1 MSDEIFEQLADALDK
16 LPNGFPRTPS
26 NIEIPML
33 KKMFSEDEARL
44 ASCLTGTMETAP
56 VIAERIGL
64 EEDVVQERLMA
75 LAKRG
80 FVWLSKKDRKL
91 RFRLAPFIVGIFEAF
106 VDDMDHEF
114 AHLCEDY
121 MADGGAIGIMRPQP
135 ALHRVIPAHGSVKS
149 EHVLPYDDVRAMLK
163 ACKSFRVRD
172 CICRVQQNLLEN
184 RKCDFPVKMCVNFS
198 PVERPV
204 HPNTISKEEALAIL
218 DKAEEVGLVHTMSNT
233 AKDIYYVCN
242 CCGCCCGILRGIT
255 DYGIAESV
263 SYANYY
269 AVIDPEECT
278 GCGICV
284 ERCQV
289 NAIREEDGIAV
300 VDREKCIGCGLCV
313 TGCTTDAVQLQKKP
327 DAELVHPTED
337 FAAWEK
343 ERLRNRGLSKQGQND
358 VS

>member
-1 MSDEIFEQLADALDK
+1 
-16 LPNGFPRTPS
+16 
-26 NIEIPML
+26 ML
-33 KKMFSEDEARL
+33 E
-44 ASCLTGTMETAP
+44 
-56 VIAERIGL
+56 
-64 EEDVVQERLMA
+64 
-75 LAKRG
+75 
-80 FVWLSKKDRKL
+80 
-91 RFRLAPFIVGIFEAF
+91 
-106 VDDMDHEF
+106 
-114 AHLCEDY
+114 
-121 MADGGAIGIMRPQP
+121 
-135 ALHRVIPAHGSVKS
+135 
-149 EHVLPYDDVRAMLK
+149 

-172 CICRVQQNLLEN
+172 CICRVQQDLLEN

-198 PVERPV
+198 PVERPA
-204 HPNTISKEEALAIL
+204 HPNTLSKEEALAIL
-218 DKAEEVGLVHTMSNT
+218 DKAEEVGLVHTVSNT

-263 SYANYY
+263 AYANYY

-278 GCGICV
+278 GCGICI

-327 DAELVHPTED
+327 DAELAHPTED
-337 FAAWEK
+337 FAAWELK
-343 ERLRNRGLSKQGQND
+343 RLKNRGLSKQGQSD